1 MTVHFLQLCEKER
14 VDLLESKATLSFLA
28 GQRGISA
35 SPFSIHVWRSSMPY
49 AILRFEKQTCGAA
62 GRLEA
67 HHEREKKTYA
77 SNPDIDKS
85 RSKDNY
91 HLVTPKS
98 RYSLEINRRIQ
109 AAGCKTRKN
118 SITFMDTFIGGTP
131 EFLAKIQPARQKEYF
146 TRALEFMKKEVG
158 EQNIISA
165 VVHMDEKTPH
175 MHFCFTPITEDN
187 RLSAKEIIGNK
198 PKLVEWQDRFH
209 AFMAQRWL
217 ELERGEPASETK
229 RKHIPVQLFKQAQSL
244 DKQLAGIEE
253 MLTDVNVFNIVKK
266 REAVL
271 LQLAKWLPKVQSFE
285 RQIDGL
291 YMTNSDLVI
300 GNNFLK
306 SDIKEKSEENM
317 RLFGEVSHLR
327 NELSKQKKLLEMLP
341 DGVLKQLREMSMG
354 KKHDRGHV
362 R

>member
-1 MTVHFLQLCEKER
+1 
-14 VDLLESKATLSFLA
+14 
-28 GQRGISA
+28 
-35 SPFSIHVWRSSMPY
+35 MPY
-49 AILRFEKQTCGAA
+49 AILRFEKQTGGAA

-85 RSKDNY
+85 RTKDNY
-91 HLVTPKS
+91 HIITPQA
-98 RYSLEINRRIQ
+98 RYILEINRRIQ

-118 SITFMDTFIGGTP
+118 SITFVDAFIGGTP
-131 EFLAKIQPARQKEYF
+131 EFITKMQPAEQKEYF

-158 EQNIISA
+158 EQNIVSA

-175 MHFCFTPITEDN
+175 MHLCFTPITMDN

-209 AFMAQRWL
+209 AFMVQRWP

-229 RKHIPVQLFKQAQSL
+229 REHIPVQLFKQAQSL
-244 DKQLAGIEE
+244 DKQFAGIEE
-253 MLTDVNVFNIVKK
+253 MLSDVNVFNVAKK
-266 REAVL
+266 RETVL
-271 LQLAKWLPKVQSFE
+271 SLLAKWLPKVQSFE

-291 YMTNSDLVI
+291 SRTNTDLVI

-306 SDIKEKSEENM
+306 ADNKEKGQENL
-317 RLFGEVSHLR
+317 RLFGEVENLR
-327 NELSKQKKLLEMLP
+327 YELSKQKKLMDILP
-341 DGVLKQLREMSMG
+341 DDVLKQLNEMG
-354 KKHDRGHV
+354 RGRRQDRGLI

>member
-1 MTVHFLQLCEKER
+1 
-14 VDLLESKATLSFLA
+14 
-28 GQRGISA
+28 
-35 SPFSIHVWRSSMPY
+35 MPY
-49 AILRFEKQTCGAA
+49 AILRFEKQTGGAA

-77 SNPDIDKS
+77 SNPDVDQS
-85 RSKDNY
+85 RSKGNY
-91 HLVTPKS
+91 HLVAPKY
-98 RYSLEINRRIQ
+98 RYNLEINRRIQ

-118 SITFMDTFIGGTP
+118 SITFVDTFIGGTP
-131 EFLAKIQPARQKEYF
+131 EFLAKMQPAGQKEYF
-146 TRALEFMKKEVG
+146 TWALEFMKKEVG

-175 MHFCFTPITEDN
+175 MHLCFTPITEDK

-209 AFMAQRWL
+209 EFMALRWP

-229 RKHIPVQLFKQAQSL
+229 REHIPVQLFKQAQSL
-244 DKQLAGIEE
+244 DKQLAGFEA
-253 MLTDVNVFNIVKK
+253 MLSDVNVFNVSKK
-266 REAVL
+266 REEVL
-271 LQLAKWLPKVQSFE
+271 SQLAKWLPKVQSFE

-291 YMTNSDLVI
+291 YKTNSDLVI

-306 SDIKEKSEENM
+306 SDIKVEKEENM
-317 RLFGEVSHLR
+317 RLFGEVSNLR
-327 NELSKQKKLLEMLP
+327 YELSKHKKLLEMLP
-341 DGVLKQLREMSMG
+341 DDVKKQLKEMSVG
-354 KKHDRGHV
+354 KKQDQQRP

>member
-1 MTVHFLQLCEKER
+1 
-14 VDLLESKATLSFLA
+14 
-28 GQRGISA
+28 
-35 SPFSIHVWRSSMPY
+35 MPY
-49 AILRFEKQTCGAA
+49 AILRFEKQTSGAS

-77 SNPDIDKS
+77 SNPDVDLS
-85 RSKDNY
+85 RSKNNY

-98 RYSLEINRRIQ
+98 RYSMEINRRIR

-118 SITFMDTFIGGTP
+118 SITFVDTFIGGTP
-131 EFLAKIQPARQKEYF
+131 EFLAKMPPEGQKEYF

-165 VVHMDEKTPH
+165 IVHMDEKTPH
-175 MHFCFTPITEDN
+175 MHLCFTPITEDK

-209 AFMAQRWL
+209 EFMAQHWP

-229 RKHIPVQLFKQAQSL
+229 REHIPVQLFKQAKSL
-244 DKQLAGIEE
+244 DKQIAGIEA
-253 MLTDVNVFNIVKK
+253 MLSDVNVFNVAKK
-266 REAVL
+266 REEVL
-271 LQLAKWLPKVQSFE
+271 SQLAKWLPKVQSFE

-306 SDIKEKSEENM
+306 SDNKEKSEENM
-317 RLFGEVSHLR
+317 RLFGEVSNLR
-327 NELSKQKKLLEMLP
+327 YELYRQKKLLEMLP
-341 DGVLKQLREMSMG
+341 DDVLKQLEEMSMS
-354 KKHDRGHV
+354 KKQSRGFT